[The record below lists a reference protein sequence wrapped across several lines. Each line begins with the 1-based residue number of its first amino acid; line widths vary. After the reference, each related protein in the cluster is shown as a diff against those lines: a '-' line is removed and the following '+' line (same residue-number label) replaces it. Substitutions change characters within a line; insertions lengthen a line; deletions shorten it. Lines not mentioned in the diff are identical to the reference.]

1 MNKSLKIKLCICCF
15 LLSIQIVFS
24 QDKKF
29 TNRFELLS
37 GVRRPK
43 DAQANWDQRYNKQQY
58 IYGKTPADFLS
69 ENYKYIPDSSN
80 VLDMGMGEGRNAVFL
95 AGKGY
100 KVIGVDISP
109 IAVKKAQALARE
121 FGVRI
126 KAVVSSMEDYKISK
140 NSLDAIICFY
150 FVDRSLRKKIIDW
163 LRPGGILIYE
173 AHNKLQKT
181 VPGSENYDDRFLLEK
196 GELLTMFKGMKVLK
210 YEEPMH
216 KPEFISSIILQ
227 KPSGKK

>member
-1 MNKSLKIKLCICCF
+1 MDKSFKIKLLLCCL
-15 LLSIQIVFS
+15 LLSVQIAFS

-29 TNRFELLS
+29 NNRFELLS

-100 KVIGVDISP
+100 KVIGLSASSLEVTG
-109 IAVKKAQALARE
+109 ALTE
-121 FGVRI
+121 KYQLNF
-126 KAVVSSMEDYKISK
+126 D
-140 NSLDAIICFY
+140 FY
-150 FVDRSLRKKIIDW
+150 FCDETALKTIIRSN
-163 LRPGGILIYE
+163 PSLIE
-173 AHNKLQKT
+173 LQKGT
-181 VPGSENYDDRFLLEK
+181 IVQKLHWNDASK
-196 GELLTMFKGMKVLK
+196 LK
-210 YEEPMH
+210 LSNN
-216 KPEFISSIILQ
+216 K
-227 KPSGKK
+227 